1 MIRLVPARAGVV
13 LVSKQVVYLVT
24 IILCILLQAGISPAI
39 AILCCSPNFLLIP
52 VLLIS
57 MRSGTGAGSI
67 AGFSLGLLYDLMGS
81 GTIGCMALVFTLI
94 AFIVGVAGESM
105 DLLTPV
111 ATIIVAVLSSL
122 ITEIGYGVAAILT
135 SSEGGGVMS
144 TMLSYSLP
152 SSLYTAVFAVLALV
166 TIGLVIADD
175 NAGMPT
181 HLGERREGGR
191 RNMSRMKS
199 RLK

>member
-1 MIRLVPARAGVV
+1 M
-13 LVSKQVVYLVT
+13 SKQVVYAIT
-24 IILCILLQAGISPAI
+24 IVLCILLQAGISPAI
-39 AILCCSPNFLLIP
+39 AIMGCSPNFLLIP

-57 MRSGTGAGSI
+57 MRSGTV
-67 AGFSLGLLYDLMGS
+67 MGS

-111 ATIIVAVLSSL
+111 ATIIVAALSSL
-122 ITEIGYGVAAILT
+122 ILEVGYGIAAILT

-152 SSLYTAVFAVLALV
+152 SALYTAVFAVIALV
-166 TIGLVIADD
+166 TISLVIADD

-181 HLGERREGGR
+181 HLGERRDGGMR
-191 RNMSRMKS
+191 GGPRMKS

>member
-1 MIRLVPARAGVV
+1 M
-13 LVSKQVVYLVT
+13 SKQVVYLVT

-39 AILCCSPNFLLIP
+39 AIMGCSPNFLLIP

-81 GTIGCMALVFTLI
+81 GTIGCMALVLTLI

-105 DLLTPV
+105 DLLTPIV
-111 ATIIVAVLSSL
+111 TIAVAVFSSL
-122 ITEIGYGVAAILT
+122 ILEIGYGIAAILT

-152 SSLYTAVFAVLALV
+152 SALYTAVFAVIALV
-166 TIGLVIADD
+166 TIGLVTADD

-181 HLGERREGGR
+181 HLGERGGGSKR
-191 RNMSRMKS
+191 AMSSMKS

>member
-1 MIRLVPARAGVV
+1 MGVV
-13 LVSKQVVYLVT
+13 PVSKQTVYLIT
-24 IILCILLQAGISPAI
+24 IVLCILLQAGIAPAI
-39 AILCCSPNFLLIP
+39 AIMGCKPNFLLIP

-57 MRSGTGAGSI
+57 MRSGTAAGSI

-81 GTIGCMALVFTLI
+81 GTIGCMALVLTLI

-105 DLLTPV
+105 DLLTPIV
-111 ATIIVAVLSSL
+111 TIGVAVFSSL
-122 ITEIGYGVAAILT
+122 LLEIGYGIAAILT
-135 SSEGGGVMS
+135 SSEGGGAMS

-152 SSLYTAVFAVLALV
+152 SALYTAVFAVIALV

-175 NAGMPT
+175 SAGMPT
-181 HLGERREGGR
+181 RLGEHRDGNKRA
-191 RNMSRMKS
+191 MSHMKS